1 MNALKSA
8 QRSTLSLTIIFC
20 VVFVLASANAQ
31 GVSSFIIV
39 NATIVDGTGS
49 PPRVGAVRI
58 KGDRIEAVGDL
69 TPQEGE
75 SVVDAAHLVLTP
87 GFIDS
92 HSHHDI
98 GMFDQPTM
106 TAAAS
111 QGITTIVRGADGGA
125 VLATSG
131 NYAGLAAFHAQLGR
145 QPVALNVATFA
156 PHGAIRTAVM
166 GSDFKRV
173 ASPEEVDA
181 MSELVA
187 DDMKSGALGLST
199 GLEYEPG
206 IHSATEEVIALA
218 KVASSFGGRYASHI
232 RDEDDRFLEALE
244 ELLTI
249 GHEARIPVHLSHVK
263 LADLQAWGQTGQ
275 VIARLNDAREKGIEV
290 SADIYPY
297 LHWQSVLAVLFPNRD
312 YTNIEAA
319 RFTFERTTTPQDL
332 LITSFPARSAW
343 VGLTVA
349 QIALQ
354 LELSP
359 EETLLRLAQMSDEL
373 TRRTGMRGDSIVA
386 KSMNEGDVRAFMGWQ
401 HTNICSDGGLDGG
414 HPRGAGAFPRVLSRY
429 VGPDKM
435 TLAQAVHKMT
445 SLTAKNMGIS
455 DRGELV
461 PGAFADLVLFDPN
474 EVKDNATFTE
484 PKLLSSGIK
493 TVWVN
498 GQVVFADG
506 KPTGTLAG
514 TIVRR

>member
-1 MNALKSA
+1 MNALRSA
-8 QRSTLSLTIIFC
+8 KRSIPLVLITFC
-20 VVFVLASANAQ
+20 AVCVLASANAESI
-31 GVSSFIIV
+31 SSVIIV

-58 KGDRIEAVGDL
+58 QGDRIEAVGDL
-69 TPQEGE
+69 APRKGE

-98 GMFDQPTM
+98 GMFEQPTM
-106 TAAAS
+106 TAALS

-131 NYAGLAAFHAQLGR
+131 NYAGLAAFHQQLER
-145 QPVALNVATFA
+145 QPVALNVASFA
-156 PHGAIRTAVM
+156 PHAVIRTAVM
-166 GSDFKRV
+166 GTDFRRV
-173 ASPEEVDA
+173 ATAEEVDA
-181 MSELVA
+181 MSVLVA
-187 DDMKSGALGLST
+187 SDMKAGALGLST

-218 KVASSFGGRYASHI
+218 KVASAFGGRYASHI

-249 GHEARIPVHLSHVK
+249 GQDAHIPVHLSHVK

-275 VIARLNDAREKGIEV
+275 VIARLNEAREKGIEV

-297 LHWQSVLAVLFPNRD
+297 LHWQSVLAVLFPSRD

-332 LITSFPARSAW
+332 LITSFPARSDW

-354 LELSP
+354 LELSS

-386 KSMNEGDVRAFMGWQ
+386 KSMNEDDVRAFMGWQ

-429 VGPDKM
+429 VGPDKL
-435 TLAQAVHKMT
+435 TLAQAVQKMT
-445 SLTAKNMGIS
+445 RLTAMNMGIA
-455 DRGELV
+455 DRGELA
-461 PGAFADLVLFDPN
+461 PGAYADLVLFDPN
-474 EVKDNATFTE
+474 EVRDNATFTE

-493 TVWVN
+493 SVWVN
-498 GQVVFADG
+498 GQVAFADG
-506 KPTGTLAG
+506 KPTGILAG
-514 TIVRR
+514 TVVRR